1 MQYDTPLS
9 KTLWTLLNSA
19 GLVLLVL
26 YQFVCFCLATFR
38 VFRYFIRAAASESPG
53 LNTRGKRNNK
63 PVMHIRGIGWI
74 AAGIKLGA
82 IEVILGFVPSGFA
95 IPLSR
100 RLLRLVVRV
109 ILAWGVYQG

>member
-1 MQYDTPLS
+1 
-9 KTLWTLLNSA
+9 
-19 GLVLLVL
+19 
-26 YQFVCFCLATFR
+26 
-38 VFRYFIRAAASESPG
+38 
-53 LNTRGKRNNK
+53 
-63 PVMHIRGIGWI
+63 MHIRGIGWI